1 MNECGTR
8 GHVEFEAR
16 AGPATRRAHFA
27 PERIA
32 AIAAFVAANAFAQS
46 PALSPDLSA
55 AAFLLGKWQGAGWIE
70 FQPGRRS
77 EFRQIETISAKL
89 GGGGIVMEGVGT
101 RKGPDG
107 NDIVT
112 HEALGIL
119 TWDARERKPLFRA
132 YRSGGQFVDADVAMQ
147 ADRLT
152 WQFRIPGVG
161 DTRYTIVL
169 NDRRQWFEIGEI
181 SKDGGEWRK
190 FFETTL
196 DRLP

>member
-1 MNECGTR
+1 MK
-8 GHVEFEAR
+8 FA
-16 AGPATRRAHFA
+16 AT
-27 PERIA
+27 
-32 AIAAFVAANAFAQS
+32 AFAGGLFAATVALAQAPS
-46 PALSPDLSA
+46 VPAPLSTPALAADLA
-55 AAFLLGKWQGAGWIE
+55 PAGFLLGKWQGGGWIE

-77 EFRQIETISAKL
+77 EFRQLETISARL
-89 GGGGIVMEGVGT
+89 AGGAIVMEGLGT

-119 TWDARERKPLFRA
+119 SWDAKERKPLFRA
-132 YRSGGQFVDADVAMQ
+132 YRAGGQFVDADVAL
-147 ADRLT
+147 APGRLT

-169 NDRRQWFEIGEI
+169 NDKGQWFEIGEM
-181 SKDGGEWRK
+181 SKDGAEWRK

-196 DRLP
+196 DRAP